1 VSSIIAHPGI
11 ATTSI
16 ITNGMGDNL
25 KTKVMNFT
33 FSLLAQSEAHGAW
46 PTLYAATSPEAE
58 SGHYY
63 GPGGIA
69 ELRGNPVEV
78 QPKPHALD
86 PVSAARL
93 WHISEQM
100 TGVEYVGVS

>member
-1 VSSIIAHPGI
+1 MISSLAH
-11 ATTSI
+11 
-16 ITNGMGDNL
+16 
-25 KTKVMNFT
+25 
-33 FSLLAQSEAHGAW
+33 SEARGAL
-46 PTLYAATSPEAE
+46 PTLYAATSPEAKA
-58 SGHYY
+58 GRYY
-63 GPGGIA
+63 GPDGIA
-69 ELRGNPVEV
+69 EIKGNPTEV